1 MRSLHLNKI
10 FLASIKLFVIKF
22 LNIESIN
29 SIADIYLRD
38 LFQGI
43 TANRKINNVRNRE
56 TLAM

>member
-22 LNIESIN
+22 LHAGSIN
-29 SIADIYLRD
+29 FTADVYLRD